1 VAGAPRHG
9 FALVLLLG
17 VISGIA
23 ASAIPGL
30 AGLETSVGLHWLFNL
45 RGERTPPDDV
55 VLLGISRESARM
67 LDLPS
72 NPRKWPRD
80 RHAQM
85 VDLLRQAGARVVVF
99 DVMFEEARDPNR
111 DRAMAE
117 AMQHAG
123 NVVLF
128 QYLERDLLSASAG
141 TLVIDVQR
149 TRDPLP
155 ILAEAAA
162 GVAPF
167 PLPNLGARVNHLWLF
182 KRDAGDAPTMPAVAL
197 QQFAQP
203 HLPAW
208 LALLRTA
215 LNDSNATAAE
225 PGPAAADPLQALMAH
240 VPDGTEPDAARLTAA
255 TRTLFLERPAL
266 ASRLHAALGAMHAA
280 ELAPDA
286 RRCLA
291 ALIQLYSAPNS
302 RTLDHYGS
310 AGSIRTIAYH
320 RLLDGPDQ
328 LQAELRDR
336 AVFVGYIETLQQ
348 EQKDSFR
355 TVFSRPES
363 PQVAGV
369 EIAAT
374 ALANLLEQRAIA
386 PLPGPL
392 QLALILAWASLLAA
406 VLWRGGGWAGML
418 AAAGMAAAWLA
429 MAVALFAW
437 DGLWLPLTG
446 PLLFQLPLALLAS
459 QALRYVAARDERG
472 RMRAAFAHFVPE
484 RVVDDLANNLSAL
497 GAGSEQ
503 VYSVCMSTD
512 VESYT
517 KLAERMGPEE
527 LRTLLNQ
534 YYGVMFAPI
543 RRNGGIIT
551 NVIGDSM
558 MALWTDR
565 QPTQDL
571 FEQAARAAVES
582 QRAVAAFNAE
592 RPAQR
597 LATRI
602 GLHSG
607 PIVLGNVGAADRF
620 EYRPV
625 GDIVNTSSRIENL
638 GKQLG
643 VYTLASDEVGR
654 SQGTVPARD
663 LGWFVLVGKQTP
675 IRVHELLDHIQE
687 PHYATLMEGFA
698 AALSACHGR
707 RWQEA
712 ADAFERVLER
722 FPNDGPSRFYLRL
735 CAQYLESPPPAD
747 WRGEIVLRHK

>member
-1 VAGAPRHG
+1 MAGAPRHG

-374 ALANLLEQRAIA
+374 ALANLLEQRVA
-386 PLPGPL
+386 PAWPVAARVDHGTGQPARGRPMAGWGLGGHAGCGRHGRRLAGHGRGPVRL
-392 QLALILAWASLLAA
+392 GRALAA
-406 VLWRGGGWAGML
+406 VDRAAPVPVAGG
-418 AAAGMAAAWLA
+418 AARIPG
-429 MAVALFAW
+429 
-437 DGLWLPLTG
+437 T
-446 PLLFQLPLALLAS
+446 
-459 QALRYVAARDERG
+459 ALRGSAGRARTYARG
-472 RMRAAFAHFVPE
+472 LRALRPRARRRRSSQQPE
-484 RVVDDLANNLSAL
+484 RAR
-497 GAGSEQ
+497 
-503 VYSVCMSTD
+503 C
-512 VESYT
+512 
-517 KLAERMGPEE
+517 RF
-527 LRTLLNQ
+527 RT
-534 YYGVMFAPI
+534 GV
-543 RRNGGIIT
+543 
-551 NVIGDSM
+551 
-558 MALWTDR
+558 
-565 QPTQDL
+565 
-571 FEQAARAAVES
+571 
-582 QRAVAAFNAE
+582 
-592 RPAQR
+592 QR
-597 LATRI
+597 L
-602 GLHSG
+602 
-607 PIVLGNVGAADRF
+607 
-620 EYRPV
+620 
-625 GDIVNTSSRIENL
+625 
-638 GKQLG
+638 
-643 VYTLASDEVGR
+643 
-654 SQGTVPARD
+654 
-663 LGWFVLVGKQTP
+663 
-675 IRVHELLDHIQE
+675 HEH
-687 PHYATLMEGFA
+687 
-698 AALSACHGR
+698 
-707 RWQEA
+707 
-712 ADAFERVLER
+712 
-722 FPNDGPSRFYLRL
+722 
-735 CAQYLESPPPAD
+735 
-747 WRGEIVLRHK
+747 

>member
-1 VAGAPRHG
+1 MAGARLQG
-9 FALVLLLG
+9 FILMLLLG

-23 ASAIPGL
+23 ASAIPSL
-30 AGLETSVGLHWLFNL
+30 ARLETSVGLSWLFNL
-45 RGERTPPDDV
+45 RGERAPPDDV

-72 NPRKWPRD
+72 NPRNWPRD
-80 RHAQM
+80 QHARM
-85 VDLLRQAGARVVVF
+85 VDLLRRAGARVVVF
-99 DVMFEEARDPNR
+99 DVMFEEARDENR

-117 AMQHAG
+117 AIQHAG
-123 NVVLF
+123 NVILF

-141 TLVIDVQR
+141 TLLIDVQR

-155 ILAEAAA
+155 MLAEAAA

-167 PLPNLGARVNHLWLF
+167 PLPNVGARVNHLWLF
-182 KRDAGDAPTMPAVAL
+182 KRDAGDAATMPAVAL

-203 HLPAW
+203 HLPTW

-215 LNDSNATAAE
+215 LNDSAGAE

-240 VPDGTEPDAARLTAA
+240 VPGGAEPDVARLTAA
-255 TRTLFLERPAL
+255 TRTLFLKRPAL
-266 ASRLHAALGAMHAA
+266 ASRLRTALAAMPAD

-291 ALIQLYSAPNS
+291 ALIKLYSAPNS
-302 RTLDHYGS
+302 RTLDHYGG
-310 AGSIRTIAYH
+310 AGTIHTIPYH
-320 RLLDGPDQ
+320 RVLAGAEQ

-374 ALANLLEQRAIA
+374 ALANLLEQRAVT
-386 PLPGPL
+386 PLPGPSK
-392 QLALILAWASLLAA
+392 LALILAWASLLAA
-406 VLWRGGGWAGML
+406 VLWRCGGWAGVL

-429 MAVALFAW
+429 IAVALFASN
-437 DGLWLPLTG
+437 GLWLPLTA
-446 PLLFQLPLALLAS
+446 PLLFQLPVVLLAS

-503 VYSVCMSTD
+503 VYGVCMSTD

-517 KLAERMGPEE
+517 KLAERMDPEE

-543 RRNGGIIT
+543 RRNGGTIT

-558 MALWTDR
+558 MALWADR
-565 QPTQDL
+565 QPTQHL

-625 GDIVNTSSRIENL
+625 GDIVNTSSRIESL

-654 SQGTVPARD
+654 SQGTVPSRD
-663 LGWFVLVGKQTP
+663 LGCFVLVGKQTP
-675 IRVHELLDHIQE
+675 IRVHELLDHIQQ
-687 PHYATLMEGFA
+687 PHYATLREGFA
-698 AALSACHGR
+698 AALSAFHGR

-735 CAQYLESPPPAD
+735 CAQYAERPPPTD
-747 WRGEIVLRHK
+747 WQGEIVLRHK